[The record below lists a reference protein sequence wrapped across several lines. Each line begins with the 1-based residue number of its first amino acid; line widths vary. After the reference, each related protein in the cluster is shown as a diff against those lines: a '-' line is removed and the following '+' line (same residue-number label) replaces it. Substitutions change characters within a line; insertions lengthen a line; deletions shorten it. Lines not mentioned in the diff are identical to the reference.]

1 MPDSFVVGNGYR
13 TYVPQSE
20 FQAELV
26 ILPVVPNQHY
36 KANAPALDPNG
47 NLVLAKSDFVSEP
60 TYNASSWVASGNAT
74 YVPLK
79 TLALNPDLLISG
91 PITRDGN
98 GAATSAP
105 VLWPDGTVGTY
116 TADTVSSAFPGA
128 VDAYHVTYGSPASKT
143 YTQPAVT
150 RDATGAVTNR
160 PALTVA

>member
-1 MPDSFVVGNGYR
+1 
-13 TYVPQSE
+13 
-20 FQAELV
+20 
-26 ILPVVPNQHY
+26 
-36 KANAPALDPNG
+36 
-47 NLVLAKSDFVSEP
+47 
-60 TYNASSWVASGNAT
+60 
-74 YVPLK
+74 VPLK